1 MKLSATL
8 DDLYQRHL
16 TQTQRGNWSYQSLL
30 PWERGKSFKT
40 LPWAEG
46 QGSLTPEL
54 TVAVETAFLTE
65 INLPWFTAGLK
76 ALFETGPLALKE
88 FVKVWTAEEDQHS
101 RILDVYLA
109 LSRNGDPD
117 RRAMLRKQVLTDGYE
132 IDGNG
137 GFAVMVY
144 TTLQELATRVF
155 YQHVA
160 KAVDVLDPVL
170 ALILR
175 TIAKD
180 ETLHFAF
187 YRDAV
192 RAYLDDDPTRIAM
205 VCEVVPRFR
214 MPGSEMPDFPSRMR
228 IIAQN
233 SGYGVGAYLN
243 AVMDPVLR
251 SWDVWERDVPTA
263 ALAPRQA
270 LLAHRARLGRIAD
283 RVGEKEHPA
292 QTAMSSTSRPSR

>member
-30 PWERGKSFKT
+30 PWERGKSFAA
-40 LPWAEG
+40 LPWAES
-46 QGSLTPEL
+46 QGNLTREL

-65 INLPWFTAGLK
+65 VNLPWFTAGLK
-76 ALFETGPLALKE
+76 TLFETGPLALKE

-117 RRAMLRKQVLTDGYE
+117 RRSMLRKQVLTDGYE

-155 YQHVA
+155 YQQVA
-160 KAVDVLDPVL
+160 KAVDEPDPVL

-192 RAYLDDDPTRIAM
+192 RAYLEDDPTRIAT
-205 VCEVVPRFR
+205 VYEVVPKFR
-214 MPGSEMPDFPSRMR
+214 MPGSAMPGFPTRMR
-228 IIAQN
+228 AIAE
-233 SGYGVGAYLN
+233 SCSYGVGAYLN
-243 AVMDPVLR
+243 AVLDPVLR
-251 SWDVWERDVPTA
+251 AWDVWDRDVPA
-263 ALAPRQA
+263 QALEARQA
-270 LLAHRARLGRIAD
+270 LIVHRTRLGRIAD
-283 RVGEKEHPA
+283 RMGK
-292 QTAMSSTSRPSR
+292 

>member
-16 TQTQRGNWSYQSLL
+16 TQTKRGNWSYQSLL
-30 PWERGKSFKT
+30 PWERGKSFT
-40 LPWAEG
+40 ALPWAEG
-46 QGSLTPEL
+46 QGNLTPEL

-65 INLPWFTAGLK
+65 VNLPWFTAGLK

-88 FVKVWTAEEDQHS
+88 FVKTWTAEEDQHS

-109 LSRNGDPD
+109 LSRNGDPE
-117 RRAMLRKQVLTDGYE
+117 RRSTLRKQVLTDGYE
-132 IDGNG
+132 IDGNS

-160 KAVDVLDPVL
+160 KAVDELDPVL

-192 RAYLDDDPTRIAM
+192 RAYLEDDPTRIAT
-205 VCEVVPRFR
+205 VYEVVPKFR
-214 MPGSEMPDFPSRMR
+214 MPGTAMPDFPSRMR
-228 IIAQN
+228 VIAES

-243 AVMDPVLR
+243 AVMDPILR
-251 SWDVWERDVPTA
+251 AWDVWDRDVPKA
-263 ALAPRQA
+263 ALESRQA
-270 LLAHRARLGRIAD
+270 LLTHRARLSRIAD
-283 RVGEKEHPA
+283 RVVKQEHPV
-292 QTAMSSTSRPSR
+292 

>member
-8 DDLYQRHL
+8 DDLYQRHV
-16 TQTQRGNWSYQSLL
+16 TQTKHGNWSYQSLL
-30 PWERGKSFKT
+30 PWERGTSFKT
-40 LPWAEG
+40 MPWAEG
-46 QGSLTPEL
+46 QGSLTREL

-117 RRAMLRKQVLTDGYE
+117 RRATLRKQVLTAGYE
-132 IDGNG
+132 IDGND
-137 GFAVMVY
+137 GFALMVY

-160 KAVDVLDPVL
+160 RAVDALDPVL

-192 RAYLDDDPTRIAM
+192 RAYLEDDPARIAM
-205 VCEVVPRFR
+205 VCEMVPRFR
-214 MPGSEMPDFPSRMR
+214 MPGSGMPDFSSRMR
-228 IIAQN
+228 IIARS

-251 SWDVWERDVPTA
+251 SWDVWDRDAPTA
-263 ALAPRQA
+263 ALASRQA
-270 LLAHRARLGRIAD
+270 LLAHRTRLSRVADRLGEKTHPVQAD
-283 RVGEKEHPA
+283 
-292 QTAMSSTSRPSR
+292 

>member
-16 TQTQRGNWSYQSLL
+16 TQTKRGNWSYQSLL
-30 PWERGKSFKT
+30 PWERGKNFTT

-46 QGSLTPEL
+46 QGSLSPEL

-65 INLPWFTAGLK
+65 VNLPWFTAGLK
-76 ALFETGPLALKE
+76 VLFETGPSALKE
-88 FVKVWTAEEDQHS
+88 FVKAWTAEEDQHS

-117 RRAMLRKQVLTDGYE
+117 CRALLRKQVLTDGYE
-132 IDGNG
+132 VDGNG

-160 KAVDVLDPVL
+160 KAVDSMDPTL

-192 RAYLDDDPTRIAM
+192 RAYLDDDPARIAT
-205 VCEVVPRFR
+205 VYEVVPKFR
-214 MPGSEMPDFPSRMR
+214 MPGSAMPDFPSRMR
-228 IIAQN
+228 IIASS
-233 SGYGVGAYLN
+233 SGYGIGAYLN

-251 SWDVWERDVPTA
+251 AWDVWDRDVPTA
-263 ALAPRQA
+263 ALESRQA
-270 LLAHRARLGRIAD
+270 LFTHRDRLGRIAD
-283 RVGEKEHPA
+283 RVGK
-292 QTAMSSTSRPSR
+292 